1 MGKKLAVLVLLVAGG
16 LLAGCSTAPLSINYA
31 PSSTMSASG
40 NVDVGAFSYLPGST
54 GTVKPNQVRNTAIG
68 NAYFDEDIDVM
79 VRDAVFT
86 ELRFV
91 GVEVGEGNEARLTGE
106 IQEFLMDDLGYSVD
120 WTLRIKYTVS
130 DSTGTTYE
138 GVKEIQRNTNK
149 FANIFGS
156 FNETIKL
163 NVEELLKDPEF
174 RAAIAKPVG

>member
-1 MGKKLAVLVLLVAGG
+1 MGKKFAVLAMLAASALLS
-16 LLAGCSTAPLSINYA
+16 GCATAPLSINYA

-40 NVDVGAFSYLPGST
+40 NVDVEAFTYLPGAN
-54 GTVKPNQVRNTAIG
+54 GTVKPNQVRNTAMG
-68 NAYFDEDIDVM
+68 NAYFDETIDVM

-91 GVEVGEGNEARLTGE
+91 GVDVGDDNPTKLTGE

-120 WTLRIKYTVS
+120 WTLRIKYTLT
-130 DSTGTTYE
+130 DATGTTYE
-138 GVKEIQRNTNK
+138 SVKEIQRNTNK

-163 NVEELLKDPEF
+163 NVEELLKDPAFLE
-174 RAAIAKPVG
+174 AI